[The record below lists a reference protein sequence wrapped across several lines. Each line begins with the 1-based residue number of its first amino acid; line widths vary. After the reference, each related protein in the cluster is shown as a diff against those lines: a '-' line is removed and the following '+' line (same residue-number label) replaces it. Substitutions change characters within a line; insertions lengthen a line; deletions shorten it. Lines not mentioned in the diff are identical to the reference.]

1 MKERPIIFSGPMVR
15 AILEGRKTMTRRV
28 VKNAHII
35 TCDDR
40 TGATDT
46 RCPYGVPGDRLWVK
60 ETFYVDHG
68 DFFYGGP
75 LPKERPIWADDML
88 YFRADSP
95 RGSCCDLIPECQCAE
110 VGPTKWRSSIHMP
123 RWASRITL
131 EVVGVLVQ
139 RVQDISEEDA
149 RAEGFAS
156 RAEFAAYWDTI
167 HGPGAWE
174 RNDWVWVFEYRRFEE
189 GER

>member
-1 MKERPIIFSGPMVR
+1 MKERPIIFSAPMVR
-15 AILEGRKTMTRRV
+15 ATLADLKTQTRRV

-40 TGATDT
+40 VGVTDT
-46 RCPYGVPGDRLWVK
+46 PCPYGVPGDRLWVR
-60 ETFYVDHG
+60 ETFFEYPWVCSDGIETTRIAYRATDEFSYPASQG
-68 DFFYGGP
+68 D
-75 LPKERPIWADDML
+75 R
-88 YFRADSP
+88 
-95 RGSCCDLIPECQCAE
+95 
-110 VGPTKWRSSIHMP
+110 WRSPIHMP

-131 EVVGVLVQ
+131 EVVGVRVQ
-139 RVQDISEEDA
+139 RVQDITEEDA

-174 RNDWVWVFEYRRFEE
+174 RNDWVWVVEYWRIEE